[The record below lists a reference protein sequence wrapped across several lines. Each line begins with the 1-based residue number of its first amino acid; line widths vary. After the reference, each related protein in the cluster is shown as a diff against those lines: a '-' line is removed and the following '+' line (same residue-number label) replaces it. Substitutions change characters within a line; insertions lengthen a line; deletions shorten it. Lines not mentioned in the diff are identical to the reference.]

1 MEEPYGENP
10 WTELLQQLEP
20 RTRDVDSEH
29 SQQHE
34 GRSGRRHG
42 EVHHNSDYMIS
53 FIDKQVR
60 NRISSLKGR
69 GGKRLDQAM
78 TAWIASRE

>member
-10 WTELLQQLEP
+10 WTTELLQQLEP

-34 GRSGRRHG
+34 G
-42 EVHHNSDYMIS
+42 V
-53 FIDKQVR
+53 FV
-60 NRISSLKGR
+60 SLCVPGI
-69 GGKRLDQAM
+69 GTLNLA
-78 TAWIASRE
+78 